1 MHGLRGDLLCQRHT
15 LREVHRREDSACR
28 AVALG
33 GNLAKVLSYL
43 TACASKVALAV
54 AGGVAALFVRSRMG
68 AEAHE
73 MPCRRST
80 LMQQLKAQA
89 PLLLQMC
96 HPASSAC

>member
-1 MHGLRGDLLCQRHT
+1 M
-15 LREVHRREDSACR
+15 HRRKDSAR
-28 AVALG
+28 FAFGLG
-33 GNLAKVLSYL
+33 GNLAKELSFL

-73 MPCRRST
+73 TPCRGST

-96 HPASSAC
+96 HPASSTSVQIDRLCVVNRSMV